1 MCYQKGG
8 VCATCLIFKGI
19 IIVIGTV
26 AHTVVYAVESEKNKL
41 FKDNFFKIHS
51 PAPLKM
57 NFKNKAIRALYIEH
71 SDILNIH
78 VQQIKQEF
86 CMIKE

>member
-19 IIVIGTV
+19 IIAIGTV
-26 AHTVVYAVESEKNKL
+26 AKLYAVESERNKL
-41 FKDNFFKIHS
+41 FKDNFFKIQS

-71 SDILNIH
+71 SNILNIH
-78 VQQIKQEF
+78 VQQTKQEF

>member
-19 IIVIGTV
+19 INRQL
-26 AHTVVYAVESEKNKL
+26 YAVESERNKL

-57 NFKNKAIRALYIEH
+57 NFKNKAIRALYTEH

-78 VQQIKQEF
+78 VQQTKQEF